1 MTLHSTITEPTATV
15 PARTTSNPL
24 LSSWSNEPFHLPPFK
39 SIEPHHFEHAFEIA
53 MASHLDDLRSIA
65 ESEDDS
71 FDAILAAYDR
81 AGGELS
87 RVSAVYGNYVSSL
100 NTPQMQEVQSKMAP
114 LLSRHNSKTYNVPGL
129 FEKISRMNEI
139 KKDKVESGEWTSEM
153 GRLAERVYV
162 KFVRMGALL
171 GENEKA
177 EYADIQAEL
186 ATLQT
191 KFMQNVL
198 KDEEEW
204 ELILTSADMEGCPP
218 DAIAAARKAAIDRN
232 KTEDDAHLITLGRS
246 TVEPFLSYAS
256 RRDLRKQVFEAFATR
271 GELNEDRDNKKIAV
285 EILRLR
291 KRQAE
296 LHGKA
301 SFAEYQLE
309 DTMAQ
314 TPEAANK
321 LLMDVWV
328 KAKEAANKE
337 REMMETFL
345 KESGECLEGGIQ
357 PWDWRYYAEKV
368 RLAKFDFDEN
378 EMKPYF
384 SLDSVTE
391 AVFDVSKKLYGL
403 KYLRR
408 PDIVTYHPDV
418 NVYEVRRDKENG
430 EDELVAI
437 FIHDNYARPYK
448 SSGAWMSEYR
458 TQTKN
463 LIPGTD
469 PMQSIPIVSNNNNF
483 AKGSDKTLLSF
494 DDGITL
500 FHEMGHG
507 HHGMLSDCTYEY
519 LASTSVLK
527 DFVELPSQLMEHWL
541 SEPEVLKKHAK
552 HYQTGQVLPDELI
565 KRFKAAQLFN
575 EGFATIEY
583 TSCALLDIAIHSLTE
598 YSEDFDLAQF
608 EKEYLEKMGMPQGI
622 IMRHRPPHF
631 LHLFASSSYA
641 AGYYVYMW
649 AQVLDNDVFAAFK
662 ETGNVFDAATA
673 ERCRKFIYSS
683 GNTIPPQDLF
693 RMFRG
698 RDPEV
703 KFMLE
708 NRGLV

>member
-1 MTLHSTITEPTATV
+1 MSEIFLKTSFQFVTFWIFFDHVSLQINIPSHIFESNHTLHNTIT
-15 PARTTSNPL
+15 
-24 LSSWSNEPFHLPPFK
+24 
-39 SIEPHHFEHAFEIA
+39 
-53 MASHLDDLRSIA
+53 
-65 ESEDDS
+65 
-71 FDAILAAYDR
+71 
-81 AGGELS
+81 
-87 RVSAVYGNYVSSL
+87 
-100 NTPQMQEVQSKMAP
+100 
-114 LLSRHNSKTYNVPGL
+114 
-129 FEKISRMNEI
+129 
-139 KKDKVESGEWTSEM
+139 
-153 GRLAERVYV
+153 
-162 KFVRMGALL
+162 
-171 GENEKA
+171 
-177 EYADIQAEL
+177 AEL

-204 ELILTSADMEGCPP
+204 ELVLTSADMDGCPP

-256 RRDLRKQVFEAFATR
+256 RRDLRKQVFDAFAKR
-271 GELNEDRDNKKIAV
+271 GELNADRDNKKIAV
-285 EILRLR
+285 DILRLR

-314 TPEAANK
+314 TPESANK

-337 REMMETFL
+337 RVMMETFL

-368 RLAKFDFDEN
+368 RLAKFNFDEN

-391 AVFDVSKKLYGL
+391 AVFDVSNKLYGL
-403 KYLRR
+403 KYVKR
-408 PDIVTYHPDV
+408 PDIVAYHPDV
-418 NVYEVRRDKENG
+418 NVYEVRRDQENG
-430 EDELVAI
+430 EDALVAI

-463 LIPGTD
+463 LLPGTD
-469 PMQSIPIVSNNNNF
+469 PVQSIPIVSNNNNF
-483 AKGSDKTLLSF
+483 AKGSENTLLSF

-552 HYQTGQVLPDELI
+552 HYKTGEVLPDDLI
-565 KRFKAAQLFN
+565 KRFKSAQLFN

-598 YSEDFDLAQF
+598 YSDDFDLAKF
-608 EKEYLEKMGMPQGI
+608 EKDYLEKMGMPQGI
-622 IMRHRPPHF
+622 IMRHRPPQF

-649 AQVLDNDVFAAFK
+649 AQVLDNDIFAAFK
-662 ETGNVFDAATA
+662 ETGNVFDTETA
-673 ERCRKFIYSS
+673 ERCRKFIYSA

-708 NRGLV
+708 NRGLA